1 MTIIFLAHNCNIPFI
16 RTELQFLLQ
25 SDKVKRVKVFT
36 DFPIEDL
43 EVAFHDKCIVFV
55 YGTGPKKVL
64 EIPRRGIIAK
74 EIARHGLWYLKRLKW
89 KELFLYSRDHMKKA
103 RFILDNG
110 IPRDAILYS
119 FWAGSGAF
127 IISCLKRFGIKN
139 MALTRLHAFDI
150 YEEGD
155 NHGHIPWRS
164 FVLKQL
170 NYLITISEHGR
181 RYLTGKYPFTQK
193 KTHTISLGIPLD
205 DESLNRAPETD
216 LNIVS
221 CSWVGTRK
229 NLTGVFD
236 ALHNMQNTTWTHL
249 GDGEDFE
256 ALKTHVGRPAA
267 LKIQLPG
274 RFSKEGIQSFYR
286 DENITCFISLSTNE
300 GLPVSMMEAMAF
312 GIPVVSTDVGG
323 CAEIVT
329 PETGVLLPKNYT
341 HADVINAVNTCA
353 EKFSAPEARK
363 RIQDF
368 IKANFDAETNYR
380 KFLDFLSEENK
391 KHLTN
396 LPQ

>member
-16 RTELQFLLQ
+16 HTELQFLLQ

-36 DFPIEDL
+36 NFPIEDL
-43 EVAFHDKCIVFV
+43 EVAFHDKCHVTVF
-55 YGTGPKKVL
+55 GKGPNHALK
-64 EIPRRGIIAK
+64 INRTGIILK
-74 EIARHGLWYLKRLKW
+74 ELLSHTAWYVRRRKW

-110 IPRDAILYS
+110 IAEDAILYS
-119 FWAGSGAF
+119 FWAGSGAY

-150 YEEGD
+150 YEDGD

-170 NYLITISEHGR
+170 NHLITISEHGR
-181 RYLTGKYPFTQK
+181 RYLNEKYSYTRD
-193 KTHTISLGIPLD
+193 KTRTITLGIPLV
-205 DESLNRAPETD
+205 EQSLNKAPQNG

-229 NLTGVFD
+229 NLTRVFD
-236 ALHNMQNTTWTHL
+236 ALQHMPNTTWTHL

-256 ALKTHVGRPAA
+256 ALKKHTSRPAT
-267 LKIQLPG
+267 LQFNLPG
-274 RFSKEGIQSFYR
+274 KFTSQGIQSYYR
-286 DENITCFISLSTNE
+286 EQNITCFISLSTNE

-341 HADVINAVNTCA
+341 NEDVVNAVKTCA
-353 EKFSAPEARK
+353 EKFSTPEARK

-368 IKANFDAETNYR
+368 IKANFDAETNYQ
-380 KFLDFLSEENK
+380 KFLGFLKEENT
-391 KHLTN
+391 KHMRAYN
-396 LPQ
+396 P

>member
-1 MTIIFLAHNCNIPFI
+1 MTIIFLAHNCNMTFI
-16 RTELQFLLQ
+16 NTELRFLLG
-25 SDKVKRVKVFT
+25 SDKVKEVRVFT

-43 EVAFHDKCIVFV
+43 EVAFHDKCQVFV
-55 YGTGPKKVL
+55 FGGSAKKAL
-64 EIPRRGIIAK
+64 GLPILGIIVK
-74 EIARHGLWYLKRLKW
+74 EIMSHGFWYLKRRKW

-103 RFILDNG
+103 QFILDQG
-110 IPRDAILYS
+110 IPKDAIMYS

-127 IISCLKRFGIKN
+127 IIACLKRFGIKN

-150 YEEGD
+150 YEDGD

-170 NYLITISEHGR
+170 NHLITISEHGR
-181 RYLTGKYPFTQK
+181 KYLTGKYPFTQD
-193 KTHTISLGIPLD
+193 KTHTITLGIPLK
-205 DESLNRAPETD
+205 EEGLNQAPETD

-236 ALHNMQNTTWTHL
+236 ALQNMQNTTWTHL

-256 ALKTHVGRPAA
+256 ALKSHTQGNPC
-267 LKIQLPG
+267 LKVQLPG
-274 RFSKEGIQSFYR
+274 RFTQKGLREYYAH
-286 DENITCFISLSTNE
+286 EPTTCFISLSTNE
-300 GLPVSMMEAMAF
+300 GLPVSMMEAMVF

-341 HADVINAVNTCA
+341 NDDVVAAVKQCA
-353 EKFSAPEARK
+353 EKFASAEARN
-363 RIQDF
+363 RIQQF
-368 IKANFDAETNYR
+368 IRSNFDAGKNYQQ
-380 KFLDFLSEENK
+380 FIDFLEQENK
-391 KHLTN
+391 SYKNSIST
-396 LPQ
+396 

>member
-1 MTIIFLAHNCNIPFI
+1 MTIIFLAHNCNMTFI
-16 RTELQFLLQ
+16 NTELRFLLG
-25 SDKVKRVKVFT
+25 SDKVKEVRVFT

-43 EVAFHDKCIVFV
+43 EVAFHDKCRVFV
-55 YGTGPKKVL
+55 FGAKAQKSLGIPKIGIVL
-64 EIPRRGIIAK
+64 NELV
-74 EIARHGLWYLKRLKW
+74 RHGFWYLKRK
-89 KELFLYSRDHMKKA
+89 KGNELFLYSQDHLKKA
-103 RFILDNG
+103 RIILDQG
-110 IPRDAILYS
+110 IPKDAILYS

-127 IISCLKRFGIKN
+127 IIACLKRFGIKN

-150 YEEGD
+150 YEDGD

-170 NYLITISEHGR
+170 NHLITISEHGR
-181 RYLTGKYPFTQK
+181 KYLTGKYPYTQD
-193 KTHTISLGIPLD
+193 KTHTITLGIPLKK
-205 DESLNRAPETD
+205 EGLNQAPETD
-216 LNIVS
+216 LNVVS

-236 ALHNMQNTTWTHL
+236 ALQNMQNTTWTHL

-256 ALKTHVGRPAA
+256 TLKTHTNQPAA
-267 LKIQLPG
+267 MKVQLPG
-274 RFSKEGIQSFYR
+274 RFSQEGIRSFYR

-329 PETGVLLPKNYT
+329 PVTGVLLPKHYT
-341 HADVINAVNTCA
+341 HVDVVNAVNTCA
-353 EKFSAPEARK
+353 EKFSSPEARK

-368 IKANFDAETNYR
+368 IKANFDAEKNYQ
-380 KFLDFLSEENK
+380 KFIDFLEAENK
-391 KHLTN
+391 KHLSN